1 MKPPLLTLLA
11 AVLLGAGCQEQGVE
25 PVTQLVSA
33 DSADQV
39 MEGMTTSIVAD
50 GIRRSVVSA
59 DTSFLY
65 QNRQVA
71 DMRRVTAYF
80 FDNQGN
86 QTSILTSRTGIYE
99 VARGTLE
106 ARGNVVVTATD
117 GSDRKLTTEHLV
129 YDKAMNQIRSDSAFV
144 YDSPGGLLRGN
155 SFTSDPEFRN
165 IVTRQPRGRQRG
177 EGILLPGPP

>member
-1 MKPPLLTLLA
+1 MKTPLAVMLA
-11 AVLLGAGCQEQGVE
+11 GALLGAACQEQGVE
-25 PVTQLVSA
+25 PVAQLVSA

-65 QNRQVA
+65 QNRQIA

-86 QTSILTSRTGIYE
+86 QTSILTSRTGVYE

-106 ARGNVVVTATD
+106 ARGN
-117 GSDRKLTTEHLV
+117 
-129 YDKAMNQIRSDSAFV
+129 
-144 YDSPGGLLRGN
+144 
-155 SFTSDPEFRN
+155 
-165 IVTRQPRGRQRG
+165 
-177 EGILLPGPP
+177 